1 MSVSSNEIGEL
12 LIDLGLI
19 DSQQLVDAISI
30 QQISGHRLTVVLAE
44 MGLVSERQLKDALE
58 LQFGVN
64 FVTLSKAPPEET
76 VVRSV
81 PEDIERKFRFV
92 PIAKSG
98 TQHTVAMVDPDDA
111 NAAEMIRLHL
121 GTNNFKKLVCTA
133 DDFDHLMREIYEKV
147 EQPVASEAS
156 IEEEPVI
163 AEMRPKSA
171 SPKASQTKLKS
182 HMRNLF
188 GADSDDDLDDM
199 FGGAS
204 GDSID
209 AVSQAEI
216 NDGIESE
223 AATQITE
230 SEPVSKAPAKKSG
243 KKKAKSFTS
252 LFDEDDEDDVFG
264 DKKQDA
270 EPAETSVESTPSSET
285 TPVEE
290 ELAPVTKL
298 KKGAKKNAKAEQEA
312 PQNQLL
318 EHILK
323 EADTQPKPAKKV
335 KNKKSMASLFGDD
348 DDDDDMSFGD
358 EAQTA
363 SGDQEPVSLQ
373 PNELDQEPA
382 DGNEDSLSA
391 LLAESNLHE
400 TVSEAESSASSPST
414 SKNKSFRSLFDDDD
428 DLGLG
433 GDDDEEPV
441 SEPVVDTGADTE
453 VEVEAVPDEEP
464 AQAPEVEQEQDAE
477 LELQPEVEPDVD
489 TEPVSESLS
498 ELLSEPEQEPEPLA
512 EAEPSSAPAKKSLA
526 SKQFRSLFDD
536 DVEEDD
542 LFGNDPVSLVENL
555 TSAPL
560 VADEPPVENEPPVE
574 EEPPQMV
581 AEVEAEIDR
590 SGEYSTESLMNA
602 IDRPFQS
609 LFDDEDDDE
618 IFGSSEASTESEKT
632 TEVLKAEPQESL
644 SESPGYSLEPE
655 FGNELLTE
663 PLTSDAPEELEFEEV
678 PLAYNA
684 SFDDDMDEDS
694 LFASASHPIPEG
706 APQLRDLLSRFD
718 EDDADE
724 ESTPETLKGPS
735 FVAETA
741 VPEPVKKDAEL
752 AVSALLAALDEQV
765 PDEPIRNEPL
775 KASEPSKEVEKPK
788 AAEPVHAELEPG
800 EQFSADRIIA
810 ELEAEEAPAMFSK
823 LEDEPVVP
831 TVPEQEEEPQSELA
845 LEPEAEPQIEFVP
858 EPEPELDS
866 TSDQEPAAASP
877 VVAEEP
883 TAPVVQDAAAAAAE
897 PISSPTPAPKPRR
910 LRALMSDLDDE
921 DEFAS
926 LGTKESDSKQE
937 DAPPVVAENQEP
949 AESKGLRELLTAGR
963 ADFEEL
969 PLENEVLSDTYGS
982 STTDLPPV
990 FVSHEAI
997 NPESISATVPVESAP
1012 EPASEPVS
1020 LDTSSQIDDYE
1031 PAPAETFR
1039 PKNRLRALTSLPEQ
1053 SAEVPIVSAS
1063 EPPPGYKSE
1072 LPPLPAT
1079 AAELPDALEEVLAS
1093 VTFEMMD
1100 NVDLANLSGNR
1111 TEISFLEEIV
1121 ESELALTEEPWDK
1134 NAAPATVSPVEPAAI
1149 ESKPQVVPQPA
1160 VKQPAAQPPA
1170 AQPAASDSKP
1180 APEHHLAPT
1189 LGPEDLDPSILNLAT
1204 QILTQAV
1211 SSPCSDVHFEPLA
1224 DGLALRFMFE
1234 GELLDETI
1242 LPAQIQVMLILC
1254 LKSMAGLDTK
1264 ITDRPQDKKFVT
1276 RNFGDPV
1283 EMRITSI
1290 PGVHGEMVAVSLKT

>member
-98 TQHTVAMVDPDDA
+98 NQHTVAMVDPDDA
-111 NAAEMIRLHL
+111 NAAEMVRLHL

-133 DDFDHLMREIYEKV
+133 DDFDHLMKEIYERV
-147 EQPVASEAS
+147 EQPVAREES
-156 IEEEPVI
+156 IAEEPVV
-163 AEMRPKSA
+163 AETRPESV
-171 SPKASQTKLKS
+171 SPKASQTRLKS

-199 FGGAS
+199 FGGAG
-204 GDSID
+204 GDSLE
-209 AVSQAEI
+209 AVAEVKDEVETKPAAEI
-216 NDGIESE
+216 SE
-223 AATQITE
+223 P
-230 SEPVSKAPAKKSG
+230 EPVSKSPAKKGG
-243 KKKAKSFTS
+243 KKRAKSFTS
-252 LFDEDDEDDVFG
+252 LFDEDDEDDAL
-264 DKKQDA
+264 DEKKQDA
-270 EPAETSVESTPSSET
+270 EPAETLLETATLSEAK
-285 TPVEE
+285 PIEE
-290 ELAPVTKL
+290 EISSIAKL
-298 KKGAKKNAKAEQEA
+298 KKGSKKSAKSDQES
-312 PQNQLL
+312 PPNELL

-323 EADTQPKPAKKV
+323 EADTQPGPVKKA

-348 DDDDDMSFGD
+348 DDEDDMSFGD
-358 EAQTA
+358 ETHTS

-373 PNELDQEPA
+373 PNELDLETA
-382 DGNEDSLSA
+382 NGNEDSLSA

-400 TVSEAESSASSPST
+400 TVSEGERGAPPPST
-414 SKNKSFRSLFDDDD
+414 SKNKSFRSLFDDDE

-433 GDDDEEPV
+433 GDDEDQSASASAV
-441 SEPVVDTGADTE
+441 GIGADTE

-464 AQAPEVEQEQDAE
+464 AQAPEIEQE
-477 LELQPEVEPDVD
+477 PEVD
-489 TEPVSESLS
+489 TEPVSETLS
-498 ELLSEPEQEPEPLA
+498 NLLAEPEQEPLA
-512 EAEPSSAPAKKSLA
+512 EAEPPSASSKKSLA

-542 LFGNDPVSLVENL
+542 LFGNDPVALVETL
-555 TSAPL
+555 TSQPL
-560 VADEPPVENEPPVE
+560 VVDESLAENELPVQ

-581 AEVEAEIDR
+581 AEAEAEIER

-618 IFGSSEASTESEKT
+618 IFGSSEASTETEKT
-632 TEVLKAEPQESL
+632 IELLQAEPQMSL
-644 SESPGYSLEPE
+644 SEPPEESLEPD
-655 FGNELLTE
+655 FGNQLLTE
-663 PLTSDAPEELEFEEV
+663 PLTSDEPEAIEFEEV

-718 EDDADE
+718 EDDSDE
-724 ESTPETLKGPS
+724 EPAPESFKGPA

-765 PDEPIRNEPL
+765 PDEPVRT
-775 KASEPSKEVEKPK
+775 EVK

-823 LEDEPVVP
+823 LEDETVTP
-831 TVPEQEEEPQSELA
+831 TVTEPEKAPEAEPQSELA
-845 LEPEAEPQIEFVP
+845 SEPEAEPQIEFVP
-858 EPEPELDS
+858 EPETDPTPEP
-866 TSDQEPAAASP
+866 EPAS
-877 VVAEEP
+877 VAEQP
-883 TAPVVQDAAAAAAE
+883 AALALPDAPVE
-897 PISSPTPAPKPRR
+897 TPAPAPKARR

-926 LGTKESDSKQE
+926 LGAKDTVSKQE

-963 ADFEEL
+963 VDFEEL

-990 FVSHEAI
+990 FVSNEAI
-997 NPESISATVPVESAP
+997 NPESTMATSPVETAP
-1012 EPASEPVS
+1012 EVASEPVS
-1020 LDTSSQIDDYE
+1020 LDTASQIDDYE
-1031 PAPAETFR
+1031 PDAAETFK

-1093 VTFEMMD
+1093 VTFEIMD

-1134 NAAPATVSPVEPAAI
+1134 NAAPSAVSPVEPAAAI
-1149 ESKPQVVPQPA
+1149 EAKPEVV
-1160 VKQPAAQPPA
+1160 
-1170 AQPAASDSKP
+1170 AQPAASIAKP
-1180 APEHHLAPT
+1180 PEHHLAPT

-1254 LKSMAGLDTK
+1254 LKSMAGLDTT